1 MLPKGKSTSDRLCCA
16 AAPAMAAGAVASIGD
31 ELFFRCGVRRGW
43 RRGLGHRI
51 AVRAVGVGLV
61 EPYRPRIIFAMAAAG
76 LGVTLQQRH
85 GRKEGVA
92 ALLARGVAQELI
104 KISLVYLIAIELRAL
119 TRRIDL
125 HLIDLARVTYRLRSA
140 RLHDAPEADDG
151 AQIRVLLNHGRGD
164 VQRVI
169 GVPLRGLVGYDLDR
183 LVLVQRVHH
192 AGDLVDAR
200 GGREFALH
208 DLYLAR
214 GAGTGSARL
223 HHVLGKD
230 ASDFKPVGA
239 DERV

>member
-16 AAPAMAAGAVASIGD
+16 AAPAMAAGAAASIGD
-31 ELFFRCGVRRGW
+31 ELFFRRGVRGR
-43 RRGLGHRI
+43 RRGLRHRI
-51 AVRAVGVGLV
+51 AVRAAGVGLV
-61 EPYRPRIIFAMAAAG
+61 EPYRPRIIFVMAAAG

-140 RLHDAPEADDG
+140 RLHDAPEANTG
-151 AQIRVLLNHGRGD
+151 AQIRVLLNHGGGD
-164 VQRVI
+164 VQRIV

-183 LVLVQRVHH
+183 LVLIQRVHH

-200 GGREFALH
+200 RGREFALH